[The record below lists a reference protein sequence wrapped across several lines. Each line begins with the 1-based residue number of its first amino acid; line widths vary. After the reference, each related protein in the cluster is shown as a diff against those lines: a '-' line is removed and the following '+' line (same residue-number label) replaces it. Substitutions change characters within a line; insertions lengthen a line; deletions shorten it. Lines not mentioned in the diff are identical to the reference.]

1 MEHLR
6 SADGGSLVEQIKL
19 GRTNL
24 MVSRS
29 GFGAIPI
36 QRISFEDAGYLLRKA
51 YNHGINFF
59 DTARGYTDS
68 EEKIGA
74 ALSDVRKEI
83 IIATKTP
90 GGNREAVLKDLETSL
105 RNLRTDYIDIY
116 QLHNPPKLPD
126 PADPSSAYGGLLEAQ
141 KQGKIRFI
149 GITNHRLEVVLE
161 AIATGLYDTV
171 QYPLSALST
180 DADIKVIQECE
191 THDLGII
198 AMKALA
204 GGLLTNA
211 ASAFAFLRQY
221 RNVVPIW
228 GIQAESEL
236 DEFLEYEKQAP
247 VLDKRMWQLIE
258 EDRTAISGSFCRA
271 CGYCLPC
278 PAGIPIPM
286 AARMSLLLRRMPFQP
301 FMEDDWRK
309 QMMLINDCQDCG
321 HCKEHCPYHLD
332 TPTLL
337 REMLKDYE
345 DFYQDHHPHSSI
357 PSSRDRSN

>member
-1 MEHLR
+1 MEKIR
-6 SADGGSLVEQIKL
+6 L

-24 MVSRS
+24 LVSRS

-36 QRISFEDAGYLLRKA
+36 QRISFEDAGRLLRKA
-51 YNHGINFF
+51 YDHGINFF

-68 EEKIGA
+68 EEKIGV

-83 IIATKTP
+83 IIATKTHA
-90 GGNREAVLKDLETSL
+90 GDKEAVLKNLETSL

-116 QLHNPPKLPD
+116 QIHNPPKLPD
-126 PADPSSAYGGLLEAQ
+126 QDDPSSAFSGLLEAR

-161 AIATGLYDTV
+161 AIAGGLYDTI

-180 DADIKVIQECE
+180 AADLKVIEECRK
-191 THDLGII
+191 HDLGFI

-211 ASAFAFLRQY
+211 AAAFAFLRQY
-221 RNVVPIW
+221 ENVIPIW
-228 GIQAESEL
+228 GIQTESEL
-236 DEFLEYEKQAP
+236 DEFLVYEKQP
-247 VLDKRMWQLIE
+247 PILDKKMWQLIE
-258 EDRTAISGSFCRA
+258 QDRAALSGSFCRA

-286 AARMSLLLRRMPFQP
+286 AARMSLLLRRMPFQQ
-301 FMEDDWRK
+301 FMKDDWHK
-309 QMMLINDCQDCG
+309 QMMLIKDCQDCG
-321 HCKEHCPYHLD
+321 QCKEHCPYHLD
-332 TPTLL
+332 TPALL
-337 REMLKDYE
+337 REMLEDYE
-345 DFYQDHHPHSSI
+345 EFYRNHSKA
-357 PSSRDRSN
+357 

>member
-1 MEHLR
+1 M
-6 SADGGSLVEQIKL
+6 EQIRL

-24 MVSRS
+24 LVSRS

-51 YNHGINFF
+51 YDNGINFF

-74 ALSDVRKEI
+74 ALSDVRSEI

-90 GGNREAVLKDLETSL
+90 PGDKEAVLKNLETSL

-116 QLHNPPKLPD
+116 QIHNPPKLPD
-126 PADPSSAYGGLLEAQ
+126 PDDSSGVFNALLEAR

-161 AIATGLYDTV
+161 AIATGLYDTI

-180 DADIKVIQECE
+180 DADLKVIEECRK
-191 THDLGII
+191 HDLGLI

-204 GGLLTNA
+204 GGLLMNA
-211 ASAFAFLRQY
+211 AAAFAFLRQY
-221 RNVVPIW
+221 KNVIPIW
-228 GIQAESEL
+228 GIQREAEL
-236 DEFLEYEKQAP
+236 DEFLGYEKQPP
-247 VLDKRMWQLIE
+247 VLDEKMWQSIE
-258 EDRTAISGSFCRA
+258 QDRTALSRSFCRA

-286 AARMSLLLRRMPFQP
+286 AARMSLLLRRMPFQQ
-301 FMEDDWRK
+301 FMEDDWHK
-309 QMMLINDCQDCG
+309 QMMLIKDCQDCG
-321 HCKEHCPYHLD
+321 QCKERCPYHLD

-337 REMLKDYE
+337 QEMLKDYE
-345 DFYQDHHPHSSI
+345 EFYRNHSEA
-357 PSSRDRSN
+357 

>member
-1 MEHLR
+1 MEKIR
-6 SADGGSLVEQIKL
+6 L

-24 MVSRS
+24 LVSRS

-36 QRISFEDAGYLLRKA
+36 QRISFEEAGCLLRKA
-51 YNHGINFF
+51 YDRGINFF

-74 ALSDVRKEI
+74 ALSDVRKGI
-83 IIATKTP
+83 IIATKTHA
-90 GGNREAVLKDLETSL
+90 GDKEAVLRDLETSL

-116 QLHNPPKLPD
+116 QIHNPPKLPEQD
-126 PADPSSAYGGLLEAQ
+126 DPSSAFSGLLEAR

-161 AIATGLYDTV
+161 AIGTGLYDTI

-180 DADIKVIQECE
+180 AADLKVIEECRE
-191 THDLGII
+191 HDLGFV

-211 ASAFAFLRQY
+211 AAAFAFLRQY
-221 RNVVPIW
+221 ENVIPIW
-228 GIQAESEL
+228 GIQRESEL
-236 DEFLEYEKQAP
+236 DEFLGYEKQP
-247 VLDKRMWQLIE
+247 PLLDKKMWQSIE
-258 EDRTAISGSFCRA
+258 QDRAGLSGSFCRA

-286 AARMSLLLRRMPFQP
+286 AARMSLLLRRMPFQQ
-301 FMEDDWRK
+301 FMKDDWHK
-309 QMMLINDCQDCG
+309 QIMLIKDCQDCG
-321 HCKEHCPYHLD
+321 QCKERCPYHLD
-332 TPTLL
+332 TPALL
-337 REMLKDYE
+337 REMLEDYE
-345 DFYQDHHPHSSI
+345 EFYRNHSQE
-357 PSSRDRSN
+357 

>member
-1 MEHLR
+1 MEKIR
-6 SADGGSLVEQIKL
+6 L

-24 MVSRS
+24 LVSRN

-36 QRISFEDAGYLLRKA
+36 QRISFEDAGHILRKA
-51 YNHGINFF
+51 YDHGINFF

-83 IIATKTP
+83 IIATKTHA
-90 GGNREAVLKDLETSL
+90 GDKEAVLKNLETSL

-116 QLHNPPKLPD
+116 QIHNPPKLPD
-126 PADPSSAYGGLLEAQ
+126 HHDPSSALSGLLEAR

-161 AIATGLYDTV
+161 AIAGGLYDTI

-180 DADIKVIQECE
+180 AADLKVIEECRK
-191 THDLGII
+191 HDLGFI

-211 ASAFAFLRQY
+211 AAAFAFLRQY
-221 RNVVPIW
+221 ENVIPIW
-228 GIQAESEL
+228 GIQTESEL
-236 DEFLEYEKQAP
+236 DEFLVYEKQP
-247 VLDKRMWQLIE
+247 PILDKKMWQLIE
-258 EDRTAISGSFCRA
+258 QDRAALSGSFCRA

-286 AARMSLLLRRMPFQP
+286 AARMSLLLRRMPFQQ
-301 FMEDDWRK
+301 FMKDDWHK
-309 QMMLINDCQDCG
+309 QMMLIKDCQDCG
-321 HCKEHCPYHLD
+321 QCKEHCPYHLD
-332 TPTLL
+332 TPALL
-337 REMLKDYE
+337 REMLEDYE
-345 DFYQDHHPHSSI
+345 EFYRNHSKA
-357 PSSRDRSN
+357 

>member
-1 MEHLR
+1 MEKIR
-6 SADGGSLVEQIKL
+6 L

-24 MVSRS
+24 LVSRS

-36 QRISFEDAGYLLRKA
+36 QRISFEDAGRLLRKA
-51 YNHGINFF
+51 YDNGINFF

-74 ALSDVRKEI
+74 ALSDVRSEI

-90 GGNREAVLKDLETSL
+90 AGDKEAVLKDLETSL

-116 QLHNPPKLPD
+116 QIHNPPKLPD
-126 PADPSSAYGGLLEAQ
+126 PNDPSSVFNGLLEAR

-161 AIATGLYDTV
+161 AIATGLYDTI

-180 DADIKVIQECE
+180 DADLKVIEECRK
-191 THDLGII
+191 HDLGLI

-204 GGLLTNA
+204 GGLFTNA
-211 ASAFAFLRQY
+211 VVAFAFLRQY
-221 RNVVPIW
+221 QNVIPIW
-228 GIQAESEL
+228 GIQRESEL
-236 DEFLEYEKQAP
+236 DEFLEYEKQPP
-247 VLDKRMWQLIE
+247 VLDEKMWQSIE
-258 EDRTAISGSFCRA
+258 QDRVALSGSFCRA

-286 AARMSLLLRRMPFQP
+286 AARMSLLLRRMPFQQ
-301 FMEDDWRK
+301 FMKDDWHK
-309 QMMLINDCQDCG
+309 QIMLIKDCQDCG
-321 HCKEHCPYHLD
+321 QCKERCPYHLD
-332 TPTLL
+332 TPALL
-337 REMLKDYE
+337 REMLEDYE
-345 DFYQDHHPHSSI
+345 EFYRNHSEA
-357 PSSRDRSN
+357 

>member
-1 MEHLR
+1 MEKIR
-6 SADGGSLVEQIKL
+6 L

-24 MVSRS
+24 LVSRN

-36 QRISFEDAGYLLRKA
+36 QRISFEDAGRLLRKA
-51 YNHGINFF
+51 YDHGINFF

-83 IIATKTP
+83 IIATKTHA
-90 GGNREAVLKDLETSL
+90 GDKEAVLKNLETSL

-116 QLHNPPKLPD
+116 QIHNPPKLPD
-126 PADPSSAYGGLLEAQ
+126 QDDPSSAFSGLLEAR

-161 AIATGLYDTV
+161 AIAAGLYDTI

-180 DADIKVIQECE
+180 AADLKVIEECRK
-191 THDLGII
+191 HDLGFI

-211 ASAFAFLRQY
+211 AAAFAFLRQY
-221 RNVVPIW
+221 ENVIPIW
-228 GIQAESEL
+228 GIQTESEL
-236 DEFLEYEKQAP
+236 DEFLIYEKQP
-247 VLDKRMWQLIE
+247 PILDKKMWQLIE
-258 EDRTAISGSFCRA
+258 QERAALSGSFCRA

-286 AARMSLLLRRMPFQP
+286 AARMSLLLRRMPFQQ
-301 FMEDDWRK
+301 FMKDDWHK
-309 QMMLINDCQDCG
+309 QMMLIKDCQDCG
-321 HCKEHCPYHLD
+321 QCKEHCPYHLD
-332 TPTLL
+332 TPALL
-337 REMLKDYE
+337 REMLEDYE
-345 DFYQDHHPHSSI
+345 EFYRNHSKA
-357 PSSRDRSN
+357 

>member
-1 MEHLR
+1 MEKIR
-6 SADGGSLVEQIKL
+6 L

-24 MVSRS
+24 LVSRS

-36 QRISFEDAGYLLRKA
+36 QRISFEDARRLLRKA
-51 YNHGINFF
+51 YDHGINFF

-68 EEKIGA
+68 EEKIGY

-83 IIATKTP
+83 TIATKTP
-90 GGNREAVLKDLETSL
+90 AGDKKAVLEDLERSL

-116 QLHNPPKLPD
+116 QLHNPTKLSDPD
-126 PADPSSAYGGLLEAQ
+126 DPSSAFNGLLEAR

-149 GITNHRLEVVLE
+149 GITNHRLGVVLE
-161 AIATGLYDTV
+161 AIVTGLYDTV
-171 QYPLSALST
+171 QYPLSALAT
-180 DADIKVIQECE
+180 DADLRVVQECQK
-191 THDLGII
+191 HDLGLI

-211 ASAFAFLRQY
+211 ATAFAFLRQY

-228 GIQAESEL
+228 GIQTESEL
-236 DEFLEYEKQAP
+236 DEFLSYEERPP
-247 VLDKRMWQLIE
+247 VLDSKRWQLIE
-258 EDRTAISGSFCRA
+258 QDRAALSGSFCRA

-286 AARMSLLLRRMPFQP
+286 AARMSLLLRRMPFQQ
-301 FMEDDWRK
+301 FMEDNWRK
-309 QMMLINDCQDCG
+309 QMMLIRDCQDCG

-337 REMLKDYE
+337 REVLEDYE
-345 DFYQDHHPHSSI
+345 EFYKNHSKT
-357 PSSRDRSN
+357 

>member
-1 MEHLR
+1 
-6 SADGGSLVEQIKL
+6 VEQVRF

-24 MVSRS
+24 LAGRS

-36 QRISFEDAGYLLRKA
+36 QRISFEDSNRLLRKA
-51 YNHGINFF
+51 FDHGVNFF

-90 GGNREAVLKDLETSL
+90 AGDREGVLKNLETSL
-105 RNLRTDYIDIY
+105 RNLKTDYIDIY
-116 QLHNPPKLPD
+116 QIHNPPNLPD
-126 PADPSSAYGGLLEAQ
+126 PDDPSGALSGLLEAR

-149 GITNHRLEVVLE
+149 GITNHRLGVILE
-161 AIATGLYDTV
+161 AIATGIYDTV
-171 QYPLSALST
+171 QYPLSTLAT
-180 DADIKVIQECE
+180 DADLKVIEECE
-191 THDLGII
+191 KHDLGFI

-211 ASAFAFLRQY
+211 ATAFAFLRQY

-228 GIQAESEL
+228 GIQTESEL
-236 DEFLEYEKQAP
+236 DEFLGYEKQPPA
-247 VLDKRMWQLIE
+247 LDTQMWQLIE
-258 EDRTAISGSFCRA
+258 QDRAALGGSFCRA

-286 AARMSLLLRRMPFQP
+286 AARMALLLRRMPFQQ
-301 FMEDDWRK
+301 FLEDDWRK
-309 QMMLINDCQDCG
+309 QMMSIRDCQDCG
-321 HCKEHCPYHLD
+321 HCKENCPYQLD
-332 TPTLL
+332 TPALL
-337 REMLKDYE
+337 REMLEDYE
-345 DFYQDHHPHSSI
+345 KFYTDHQ
-357 PSSRDRSN
+357 SNP

>member
-1 MEHLR
+1 M
-6 SADGGSLVEQIKL
+6 EQIRF

-24 MVSRS
+24 LVSRS

-36 QRISFEDAGYLLRKA
+36 QRIGFEDAGYLLRKA
-51 YNHGINFF
+51 YDHGINFF

-90 GGNREAVLKDLETSL
+90 GGDKEAVLRDLETSL

-116 QLHNPPKLPD
+116 QIHNPPNLPD
-126 PADPSSAYGGLLEAQ
+126 PDDPSGAFSGLLEAR
-141 KQGKIRFI
+141 KQGKIRFV
-149 GITNHRLEVVLE
+149 GITNHRLGVVLE

-171 QYPLSALST
+171 QYPLSALAT
-180 DADIKVIQECE
+180 DADIKVIEECRN
-191 THDLGII
+191 HDLGFI

-221 RNVVPIW
+221 PNVVPIW
-228 GIQAESEL
+228 GIQTESEL
-236 DEFLEYEKQAP
+236 DEFLGYEKQPP
-247 VLDKRMWQLIE
+247 VLDKQMWQLIE
-258 EDRTAISGSFCRA
+258 QDRAALGGSFCRA

-286 AARMSLLLRRMPFQP
+286 AARMSLLLRRMPFQQ
-301 FMEDDWRK
+301 FMEDNWRK
-309 QMMLINDCQDCG
+309 QMMLIKDCQDCG

-337 REMLKDYE
+337 REMLDDYE
-345 DFYQDHHPHSSI
+345 EFYTNHHS
-357 PSSRDRSN
+357 DA

>member
-1 MEHLR
+1 MEKIR
-6 SADGGSLVEQIKL
+6 L

-24 MVSRS
+24 LVSRS

-36 QRISFEDAGYLLRKA
+36 QRISFEDAGRLLRKA
-51 YNHGINFF
+51 YDHGINFF

-90 GGNREAVLKDLETSL
+90 AGDKEAVLKNLETSL

-116 QLHNPPKLPD
+116 QIHNPPKLPD
-126 PADPSSAYGGLLEAQ
+126 QDDPSSAFSGLLEAR

-161 AIATGLYDTV
+161 AIATGLYDTI

-180 DADIKVIQECE
+180 DADLKVIEECRK
-191 THDLGII
+191 HDLGFI

-211 ASAFAFLRQY
+211 AAAFAFLRQY
-221 RNVVPIW
+221 RERNSDLGNSD
-228 GIQAESEL
+228 GIR
-236 DEFLEYEKQAP
+236 
-247 VLDKRMWQLIE
+247 V
-258 EDRTAISGSFCRA
+258 G
-271 CGYCLPC
+271 
-278 PAGIPIPM
+278 
-286 AARMSLLLRRMPFQP
+286 
-301 FMEDDWRK
+301 
-309 QMMLINDCQDCG
+309 
-321 HCKEHCPYHLD
+321 
-332 TPTLL
+332 
-337 REMLKDYE
+337 
-345 DFYQDHHPHSSI
+345 
-357 PSSRDRSN
+357 

>member
-1 MEHLR
+1 MER
-6 SADGGSLVEQIKL
+6 IRF

-24 MVSRS
+24 LVSRS

-36 QRISFEDAGYLLRKA
+36 QRIGFDDAGHLLRKA
-51 YNHGINFF
+51 YDHGINFF

-68 EEKIGA
+68 EEKIGG

-90 GGNREAVLKDLETSL
+90 AGDKEAVLRNLETSL

-126 PADPSSAYGGLLEAQ
+126 PDDPSGAFGGLLEAR

-149 GITNHRLEVVLE
+149 GITNHRLEVILE

-171 QYPLSALST
+171 QYPLSALAT
-180 DADIKVIQECE
+180 DADLKAVQECE
-191 THDLGII
+191 NHDLGFI

-211 ASAFAFLRQY
+211 APAFAFLRQY

-228 GIQAESEL
+228 GIQTESEL
-236 DEFLEYEKQAP
+236 DEFLGYEKEPP
-247 VLDKRMWQLIE
+247 VLDKRMWELIE
-258 EDRTAISGSFCRA
+258 QDRAALGGSFCRA

-286 AARMSLLLRRMPFQP
+286 AARMSLLLRRMPFQQ
-301 FMEDDWRK
+301 FMEDNWRK
-309 QMMLINDCQDCG
+309 QMMLIKDCQDCG
-321 HCKEHCPYHLD
+321 HCKENCPYHLD
-332 TPTLL
+332 TPALL
-337 REMLKDYE
+337 RAMLEEYE
-345 DFYQDHHPHSSI
+345 EFYDSHHSEA
-357 PSSRDRSN
+357 

>member
-1 MEHLR
+1 MEKFR
-6 SADGGSLVEQIKL
+6 L

-24 MVSRS
+24 LVSRN

-36 QRISFEDAGYLLRKA
+36 QRISFEDAGRLLRKA
-51 YNHGINFF
+51 YDHGMNFF

-83 IIATKTP
+83 IIATKTHA
-90 GGNREAVLKDLETSL
+90 GDKEEVLKNLETSL

-116 QLHNPPKLPD
+116 QIHNPPKLPD
-126 PADPSSAYGGLLEAQ
+126 QDDPSSAFSGLLEAR

-161 AIATGLYDTV
+161 AIAGGLYDTI

-180 DADIKVIQECE
+180 AADLKVIEECRK
-191 THDLGII
+191 HDLGFI

-211 ASAFAFLRQY
+211 AAAFAFLRQY
-221 RNVVPIW
+221 ENVIPIW
-228 GIQAESEL
+228 GIQTESEL
-236 DEFLEYEKQAP
+236 DEFLVYEKQP
-247 VLDKRMWQLIE
+247 PILDKKMWQLVE
-258 EDRTAISGSFCRA
+258 QERAALSGSFCRA

-286 AARMSLLLRRMPFQP
+286 AARMSLLLRRMPFQQ
-301 FMEDDWRK
+301 FMKDDWHK
-309 QMMLINDCQDCG
+309 QMMLIKDCQDCG
-321 HCKEHCPYHLD
+321 QCKEHCPYHLD
-332 TPTLL
+332 TPALL
-337 REMLKDYE
+337 REMLEDYE
-345 DFYQDHHPHSSI
+345 EFYKNHSKA
-357 PSSRDRSN
+357 

>member
-1 MEHLR
+1 MEKFR
-6 SADGGSLVEQIKL
+6 F

-24 MVSRS
+24 LVSRS

-36 QRISFEDAGYLLRKA
+36 QRISFEDSGRLLRKA
-51 YNHGINFF
+51 YDRGINFF

-74 ALSDVRKEI
+74 ALSDVRKDI

-90 GGNREAVLKDLETSL
+90 SGNKEAVLKDLETSL

-116 QLHNPPKLPD
+116 QIHNPPKLPD
-126 PADPSSAYGGLLEAQ
+126 PDDPTGVLAGLLEAR

-149 GITNHRLEVVLE
+149 GITNHRLGVIKD

-171 QYPLSALST
+171 QYPLSALAT
-180 DADIKVIQECE
+180 DADLEAVRESEK
-191 THDLGII
+191 HDIGFI

-211 ASAFAFLRQY
+211 APAFAFLRQY
-221 RNVVPIW
+221 GNVIPIW
-228 GIQAESEL
+228 GIQTEPEL
-236 DEFLEYEKQAP
+236 DEFVGYEKQPP
-247 VLDKRMWQLIE
+247 VLDKQMWQLIE
-258 EDRTAISGSFCRA
+258 QDRAALGGSFCRA

-286 AARMSLLLRRMPFQP
+286 AARMSLLLRRMPYQQ
-301 FMEDDWRK
+301 FMEDSWRQ
-309 QMMLINDCQDCG
+309 QMLSIRECQDCG
-321 HCKEHCPYHLD
+321 HCKENCPYHLD
-332 TPTLL
+332 TPKLL
-337 REMLKDYE
+337 KEMLEDYE
-345 DFYQDHHPHSSI
+345 EFYSKHHS
-357 PSSRDRSN
+357 DT

>member
-1 MEHLR
+1 M
-6 SADGGSLVEQIKL
+6 EQIRF

-24 MVSRS
+24 LVSRS

-36 QRISFEDAGYLLRKA
+36 QRISFEDARHLLRKA
-51 YNHGINFF
+51 YDHGMNFF

-90 GGNREAVLKDLETSL
+90 GGDREAVLRDLEISL

-116 QLHNPPKLPD
+116 QIHNPPSLPD
-126 PADPSSAYGGLLEAQ
+126 PDDPSGAFSGLLEAR

-149 GITNHRLEVVLE
+149 GITNHRLGVILE

-171 QYPLSALST
+171 QYPLSALAT
-180 DADIKVIQECE
+180 DADLKAIQECQK
-191 THDLGII
+191 HDIGFI

-211 ASAFAFLRQY
+211 APAFAFLRQY
-221 RNVVPIW
+221 KNVVPIW
-228 GIQAESEL
+228 GIQTEPEL
-236 DEFLEYEKQAP
+236 DEFLGYEKQPP
-247 VLDKRMWQLIE
+247 VLDKQMWQLIE
-258 EDRTAISGSFCRA
+258 QDRAALSGSFCRA

-286 AARMSLLLRRMPFQP
+286 AARMSLLLRRMPFQQ
-301 FMEDDWRK
+301 FMEDNWRK
-309 QMMLINDCQDCG
+309 QMMLIRDCQDCG
-321 HCKEHCPYHLD
+321 HCKDHCPYHLD
-332 TPTLL
+332 TPVLL
-337 REMLKDYE
+337 REMLDDYE
-345 DFYQDHHPHSSI
+345 EFYRNHHS
-357 PSSRDRSN
+357 DA

>member
-1 MEHLR
+1 MDKIR
-6 SADGGSLVEQIKL
+6 L

-24 MVSRS
+24 LASRS

-36 QRISFEDAGYLLRKA
+36 QRISFENAGHLLRKA
-51 YNHGINFF
+51 YDNGINFF

-74 ALSDVRKEI
+74 ALSDVRNEI

-90 GGNREAVLKDLETSL
+90 AGNKETVLKDLETSL

-116 QLHNPPKLPD
+116 QIHNPPKLPD
-126 PADPSSAYGGLLEAQ
+126 PDDPSGAFNGLLEAR

-149 GITNHRLEVVLE
+149 GITNHRLEVVLD
-161 AIATGLYDTV
+161 AIATGLYDTI

-180 DADIKVIQECE
+180 NGDLKVIEECRK
-191 THDLGII
+191 HDLGLI

-204 GGLLTNA
+204 GGLLMNA
-211 ASAFAFLRQY
+211 AAAFAFLRQY
-221 RNVVPIW
+221 ENVIPIW
-228 GIQAESEL
+228 GIQREAEL
-236 DEFLEYEKQAP
+236 DEFLGYEKQP
-247 VLDKRMWQLIE
+247 LVLDEKMWQSIE
-258 EDRTAISGSFCRA
+258 QDRAALSGSFCRA

-286 AARMSLLLRRMPFQP
+286 AARMSLLLRRMPFRQ
-301 FMEDDWRK
+301 FMEDDWHK
-309 QMMLINDCQDCG
+309 QMMLIKDCQDCG
-321 HCKEHCPYHLD
+321 QCKERCPYHLD

-337 REMLKDYE
+337 QEMLKDYE
-345 DFYQDHHPHSSI
+345 EFYRNHSEA
-357 PSSRDRSN
+357 